1 MTVDEA
7 LGALDENPSPDY
19 AVIVLRMEQ
28 GNLTAA
34 PVLGVA
40 LDTTNEDVSLLM
52 GEASE
57 EETALEDAISLG
69 EVRDAL
75 REAGPE
81 CAAWPLFAADAAASE
96 EDGGHGGSVVGI
108 TVGDDVEIFGFL
120 QGPKSDWDE
129 V

>member
-7 LGALDENPSPDY
+7 LGALDETPSPDY
-19 AVIVLRMEQ
+19 AVIILRMDR

-40 LDTTNEDVSLLM
+40 LDATNEDVSLLT

-75 REAGPE
+75 REAGPD
-81 CAAWPLFAADAAASE
+81 CSDWPLYSADASTPE
-96 EDGGHGGSVVGI
+96 EDGGHGGSIVGI

>member
-7 LGALDENPSPDY
+7 LGALGETTSPDY
-19 AVIVLRMEQ
+19 AVIILRSDR

-40 LDTTNEDVSLLM
+40 LDDTSQDVSLLM
-52 GEASE
+52 GAASE

-75 REAGPE
+75 QEAGPE
-81 CAAWPLFAADAAASE
+81 CAAWPLYSADAAGQP
-96 EDGGHGGSVVGI
+96 EDGDLGGSLVGF
-108 TVGDDVEIFGFL
+108 TVGDDVEIFAFL
-120 QGPKSDWDE
+120 QGPQSDWDE
-129 V
+129 D